1 MDSLQINW
9 ADHLDI
15 ARCCEAIAEYDLGEG
30 IAAMGGSLALLSHE
44 LLMAELQAVAEVGNS
59 PTEKVGRLPTFTCN
73 LAGSGMQRTAGCTQS
88 LGFWVQD
95 RGRSMPSKQSVDGSN
110 PSGGVIHSR
119 TSQRQRGPFVLV

>member
-1 MDSLQINW
+1 MPQCLEASGIAPVASCLVSSEQSLLPRGNTPASLGARAFDNLQINW

-59 PTEKVGRLPTFTCN
+59 PAEKVGRLLTFT
-73 LAGSGMQRTAGCTQS
+73 
-88 LGFWVQD
+88 
-95 RGRSMPSKQSVDGSN
+95 
-110 PSGGVIHSR
+110 
-119 TSQRQRGPFVLV
+119 